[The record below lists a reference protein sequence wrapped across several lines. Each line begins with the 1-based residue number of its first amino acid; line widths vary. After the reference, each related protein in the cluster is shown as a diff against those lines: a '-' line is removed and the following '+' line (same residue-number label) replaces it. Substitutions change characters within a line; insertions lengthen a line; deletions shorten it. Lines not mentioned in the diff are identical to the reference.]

1 MSRSSPAAGRPVATS
16 QVWERLAAEDR
27 IQAIRLMAQLAYHAV
42 AERAE
47 TPTREV
53 MYAPAPRPVQDPS

>member
-1 MSRSSPAAGRPVATS
+1 MSRLSPAAGRPVAAS

-47 TPTREV
+47 SPAREV
-53 MYAPAPRPVQDPS
+53 AHARASGAVQDPS

>member
-1 MSRSSPAAGRPVATS
+1 MLRLSSAAGRPVAPS

-27 IQAIRLMAQLAYHAV
+27 VQAIRLMAQLAYQAV
-42 AERAE
+42 AERAA

-53 MYAPAPRPVQDPS
+53 VDALAPRRVQDPS